1 MSNNNKGSPGASA
14 GPPQAPA
21 PKRNPTNMTIV
32 MGEPLVSGREVW
44 ELIGGGVHTCVS
56 STATST
62 SVMDQ
67 AVLRYSD
74 ALKRLAKR

>member
-1 MSNNNKGSPGASA
+1 
-14 GPPQAPA
+14 
-21 PKRNPTNMTIV
+21 MTIV
-32 MGEPLVSGREVW
+32 MGEPLVSGSEVW